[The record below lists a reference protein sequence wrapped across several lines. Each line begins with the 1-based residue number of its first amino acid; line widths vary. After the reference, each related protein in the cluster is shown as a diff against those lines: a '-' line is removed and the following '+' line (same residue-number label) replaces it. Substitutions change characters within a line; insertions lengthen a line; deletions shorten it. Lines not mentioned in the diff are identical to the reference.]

1 MDLEKAAVDVAM
13 RKGAVV
19 WLTGMSGAG
28 KSTIAR
34 ALVARM
40 QTDGIRSTML
50 DGDVLRTGL
59 NSDLGFGEADR
70 TENLRRIAHV
80 AALFCNEGYVVVTA
94 TISPYP
100 EHRENARKIVGD
112 DAFVEVFV
120 DTPLEVC
127 ESRDPKGLY
136 KRARRGEI
144 KQFTG
149 LSAPY
154 HRPENPHVVLHTEGT
169 DVGQSVGAVFDYLLC
184 AGKCAHEINGARVLF
199 ADETIATAEV

>member
-1 MDLEKAAVDVAM
+1 MESAAVDIAM
-13 RKGAVV
+13 RKGVVV

-28 KSTIAR
+28 KTTIAR
-34 ALVARM
+34 ALVERM
-40 QTDGIRSTML
+40 QADGICATLL

-59 NSDLGFGEADR
+59 NSDLGFTEADR
-70 TENLRRIAHV
+70 TENLRRVAHV
-80 AALFCNEGYVVVTA
+80 AALFCNEGYVAVVA
-94 TISPYP
+94 TISPNP
-100 EHRENARKIVGD
+100 GHRENARRIVGEE
-112 DAFVEVFV
+112 AFVEVFV

-154 HRPENPHVVLHTEGT
+154 QPRSKPHLVLHTQGT
-169 DVGQSVGAVFDYLLC
+169 DVERNVRTVIDYLVFAGNC
-184 AGKCAHEINGARVLF
+184 AS
-199 ADETIATAEV
+199 